1 VSPTRFNGKL
11 LEDELRYR
19 DWLSGSSLYAEG
31 RDVRSNRL
39 PRINPD
45 EDSRIYLL
53 LNPAQ
58 TTDLADASVICERCR
73 VCEGRNFELLWE
85 ARMPPNPVDTRL

>member
-1 VSPTRFNGKL
+1 VSPTRFKGSC
-11 LEDELRYR
+11 LRM
-19 DWLSGSSLYAEG
+19 SFVIETGSVAL
-31 RDVRSNRL
+31 RSMLKAATFAAIGCLGSTPMKTRVFT
-39 PRINPD
+39 
-45 EDSRIYLL
+45 LL